1 MLVMKELITFRLQ
14 QIFKITMNKKYT
26 MNEIIILL
34 TIGLVAGFFSGLV
47 GIGGGIIIVPVLVY
61 YLHFSQ
67 QQAQGTTL
75 FMFLF
80 PIGILGVYNYYKA
93 GYIDW
98 KAAAIMAITF
108 LAGSFFGSKIAV
120 TIDQQT
126 VKKVFGIFVILIG
139 IKMAFFK

>member
-1 MLVMKELITFRLQ
+1 
-14 QIFKITMNKKYT
+14 

-34 TIGLVAGFFSGLV
+34 SIGLIAGFFSGLV
-47 GIGGGIIIVPVLVY
+47 GIGGGIIIVPVLIY
-61 YLHFSQ
+61 FLHFTQ

-93 GYIDW
+93 GYMDW
-98 KAAAIMAITF
+98 KAAAFMGLTF
-108 LAGSFFGSKIAV
+108 VIGSFFGSKIAV
-120 TIDQQT
+120 SIDQQT

>member
-1 MLVMKELITFRLQ
+1 
-14 QIFKITMNKKYT
+14 

-34 TIGLVAGFFSGLV
+34 SIGLIAGFFSGLV

-61 YLHFSQ
+61 FLHFTQ

-93 GYIDW
+93 GYMDW
-98 KAAAIMAITF
+98 KAAAFMGLTF
-108 LAGSFFGSKIAV
+108 VIGSFFGSKIAV
-120 TIDQQT
+120 SIDQQT

>member
-1 MLVMKELITFRLQ
+1 MK
-14 QIFKITMNKKYT
+14 KNYS

-34 TIGLVAGFFSGLV
+34 SIGLIAGFFSGLV

-61 YLHFSQ
+61 FLHFSQ
-67 QQAQGTTL
+67 QSAQGTTL

-93 GYIDW
+93 GYMDW
-98 KAAAIMAITF
+98 KAAAFMAITF
-108 LAGSFFGSKIAV
+108 VLGSFFGSKIAV
-120 TIDQQT
+120 SIDQQT

>member
-1 MLVMKELITFRLQ
+1 
-14 QIFKITMNKKYT
+14 

-34 TIGLVAGFFSGLV
+34 IIGLVAGFFSGLV

-93 GYIDW
+93 GYLDW
-98 KAAAIMAITF
+98 KAAAFMAITF
-108 LAGSFFGSKIAV
+108 LLGSFFGSKIAV